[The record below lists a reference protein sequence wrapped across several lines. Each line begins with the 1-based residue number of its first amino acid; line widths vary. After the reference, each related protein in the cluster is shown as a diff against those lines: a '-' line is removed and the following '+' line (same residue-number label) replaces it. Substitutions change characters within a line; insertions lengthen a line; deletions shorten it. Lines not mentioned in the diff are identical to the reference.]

1 MVKAKADNLKK
12 RGEFFSD
19 EYRRQH
25 ILFAALMLGG
35 MIFAIWKTFYGSPSL
50 DESFYLT
57 IPHRYSMGD
66 VPFAD
71 EWHLSAMTG
80 FLQLPFV
87 WIYTHIF
94 GTEGIILASRIFYVF
109 IHAATAV
116 VIYSRVYKKGI
127 LSIAACLLLFI
138 FAPYNIMQLCY
149 NSMGIDLIVLSG
161 ILLATANYRSS
172 KAQLIISG
180 VCLAGA
186 VLCCPYFASAYAIYA
201 VCVLARA
208 LIKKFS
214 KREHDWIVMSEMFSG
229 RSFLFLTIGVFA
241 LSLVFIIFLF
251 TRMSL
256 SKLFESIPYM
266 LSDPEHQS
274 VSLWNKLMSYNNNF
288 ANFDAFLKASPK
300 GLPPMQIPFIIYLVC
315 FAAVL
320 IERSLKNG
328 KRRVVELIFVV
339 LTAVT
344 AMYSAI
350 LVVLLL
356 TEPQMYG
363 GIGTKVL
370 IAPLIPIALAAYAL
384 SENRPK
390 GMFAAIFIPALT
402 IHDGFIYIAYAYYV
416 MLFVLILDKKR
427 MQHRQFYLVVTA
439 AVSIATLIL
448 LVPDLGNMLMFPL
461 FFIGLTSYILCEK
474 KDRELY
480 AAVFLPGILYTFCI
494 HMGSNQVFNV
504 ISMAFTVVNVA
515 SCLFL
520 AQLIS
525 ELSSG
530 ADKQSFAVWTRR
542 TAAVLAVLAV
552 VFQLGLEVYSKATEV
567 FLDAKPAELTA
578 QIPGGPAKG
587 IKASPGSASYQTWLL
602 KSVEPYSTEEPGNI
616 LFMTTSTV
624 QYLAVGNGKFPYG
637 TYSAWLSGENNT
649 SFDRLKSYFKL
660 NPEKTPK
667 YIYLPKSSGWDKNYI
682 LPQLR
687 DMGYSV
693 EETDSAYMMKKLG

>member
-109 IHAATAV
+109 IHAATVA
-116 VIYSRVYKKGI
+116 VIYTRVYKKGI

-161 ILLATANYRSS
+161 ILLATANYCAS
-172 KAQLIISG
+172 KASLIISG

-186 VLCCPYFASAYAIYA
+186 VLCCPYFASAYVIYA
-201 VCVLARA
+201 VCVIVRA
-208 LIKKFS
+208 LMKKFS
-214 KREHDWIVMSEMFSG
+214 EREHDWIISSEMFSG
-229 RSFLFLTIGVFA
+229 RSFLFLTIGVLA
-241 LSLVFIIFLF
+241 LSALFMIFLF
-251 TRMSL
+251 SRMSL
-256 SKLFESIPYM
+256 SQLFKSVPYM
-266 LSDPEHQS
+266 LSDPEHKSSTS
-274 VSLWNKLMSYNNNF
+274 VWDKLMSYNNNF
-288 ANFDAFLKASPK
+288 ANFDAYLKASPK
-300 GLPPMQIPFIIYLVC
+300 GLPAMRIPFIVYLVC
-315 FAAVL
+315 FVAVL
-320 IERSLKNG
+320 IERGLKG
-328 KRRVVELIFVV
+328 GRRRAVELAFVV
-339 LTAVT
+339 ISAIV

-350 LVVLLL
+350 LVVLMLI
-356 TEPQMYG
+356 EPHMYNNLG
-363 GIGTKVL
+363 SKVL
-370 IAPLIPIALAAYAL
+370 VVPLIPIALAAYAL
-384 SENRPK
+384 SDDRPK
-390 GMFAAIFIPALT
+390 GIFAAIFIPALT
-402 IHDGFIYIAYAYYV
+402 IQEGFIYVAYAYYV

-427 MQHRQFYLVVTA
+427 MQHRWFYLTVTA
-439 AVSIATLIL
+439 AVSIATFIL
-448 LVPDLGNMLMFPL
+448 LRSELGNKLMFPL
-461 FFIGLTSYILCEK
+461 FFVGLTSYILCEK

-504 ISMAFTVVNVA
+504 ISMAFTVVNTA

-525 ELSSG
+525 ELG
-530 ADKQSFAVWTRR
+530 ADADKQSFALWTRR
-542 TAAVLAVLAV
+542 AAAVLAIAAV
-552 VFQLGLEVYSKATEV
+552 VFQLGLEVYCKATEV
-567 FLDAKPAELTA
+567 FLDGKPPQLTA
-578 QIPGGPAKG
+578 EIDKGPAKG

-602 KSVEPYSTEEPGNI
+602 SWVEPYNYVEPGNI
-616 LFMTTSTV
+616 LFMSTSTSP
-624 QYLAVGNGKFPYG
+624 YLAVGNGKFSYG
-637 TYSAWLSGENNT
+637 TYSAWLSGENQT
-649 SFDRLKSYFKL
+649 SFERLKSYFEI
-660 NPEKTPK
+660 NPDKTPK
-667 YIYLPKSSGWDKNYI
+667 YIFLPKSSGWDKNYV
-682 LPQLR
+682 LHELR
-687 DMGYSV
+687 SMGYTV
-693 EETDSAYMMKKLG
+693 QETDSAYMMTKP